1 MTVIACDVRQ
11 CPYNKDQ
18 FCAKRGIV
26 KINDNG
32 TCATIYQKRN
42 GGYILKDLSRET
54 DSKEPEIIID
64 AAENELRSIVE
75 DEYGEE
81 VKLVQEIS

>member
-1 MTVIACDVRQ
+1 MKVIVCDVRQ
-11 CPYNKDQ
+11 CPYNNDE
-18 FCAKRGIV
+18 FCAKRGAV

-32 TCATIYQKRN
+32 TCATIYQRRN

-54 DSKEPEIIID
+54 DSKEPEIVID

-75 DEYGEE
+75 EENGEE
-81 VKLVQEIS
+81 VKLV

>member
-18 FCAKRGIV
+18 FCAKRGVV

-42 GGYILKDLSRET
+42 GGYILKDLSREV
-54 DSKEPEIIID
+54 DEKENIIVINV
-64 AAENELRSIVE
+64 AENELHDVTKE
-75 DEYGEE
+75 ENGEE
-81 VKLVQEIS
+81 VRPVQENS